1 MAIMNGL
8 SGHAVIGS
16 KTLTGGKHETLLE
29 NTLYQYIILYSHGT
43 WRPRTVDKQDKKVV
57 SSRGSETLDLTKV
70 ERNSTG
76 KLKPQQIST
85 IFPRTP
91 HTRAGRG
98 SLTADLSI
106 LVPTLPPFPGIIHDI
121 EDLALGEG
129 YLVRVVGG
137 RCVGVQCP
145 DATRTQGDQ

>member
-1 MAIMNGL
+1 MAIMNEL

-29 NTLYQYIILYSHGT
+29 NTLYIILYSHGT

-76 KLKPQQIST
+76 KLEPQQIST
-85 IFPRTP
+85 IFPRTR
-91 HTRAGRG
+91 HTAHPGAARITHCRPVHSG
-98 SLTADLSI
+98 SDTATISRNY
-106 LVPTLPPFPGIIHDI
+106 P
-121 EDLALGEG
+121 
-129 YLVRVVGG
+129 
-137 RCVGVQCP
+137 
-145 DATRTQGDQ
+145 